1 MGKHRDMTQRK
12 TLARVDDL
20 NRRNRVYE
28 KNYAVDSKAVE
39 NILQVD
45 SLVPTAVRDRSL
57 LLDAYQIAMIFL
69 SRTHF
74 LTQFGFCLYL
84 PELGVLK
91 VVFIHFLRI
100 LDWTDGMHIYSASG
114 SNADGC

>member
-1 MGKHRDMTQRK
+1 MTQRK
-12 TLARVDDL
+12 TLARVDNL
-20 NRRNRVYE
+20 SRHNRAASAREVIYE

-57 LLDAYQIAMIFL
+57 LDAYQIVMIFR

-74 LTQFGFCLYL
+74 QANWCSLDFAC
-84 PELGVLK
+84 
-91 VVFIHFLRI
+91 I
-100 LDWTDGMHIYSASG
+100 LCSSWILCTSPS
-114 SNADGC
+114 STS